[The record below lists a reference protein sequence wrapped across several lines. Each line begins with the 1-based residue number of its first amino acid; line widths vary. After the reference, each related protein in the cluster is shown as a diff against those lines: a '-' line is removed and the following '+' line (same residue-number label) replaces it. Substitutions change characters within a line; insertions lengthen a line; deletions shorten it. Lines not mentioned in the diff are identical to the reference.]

1 MFCPTNCELI
11 VLNGSD
17 ILKKEA
23 MYIKSLEVFDTI
35 CSFNQAERLSKGLN
49 KYFAVGDGTMI
60 IDPDARPETSQRVLS
75 LDGNG
80 NKE

>member
-11 VLNGSD
+11 VFNGSD

-35 CSFNQAERLSKGLN
+35 CSFNEAERLSKGLN
-49 KYFAVGDGTMI
+49 KYFAVGDRMI
-60 IDPDARPETSQRVLS
+60 IDPDARPETGIHSTSSQPGR
-75 LDGNG
+75 
-80 NKE
+80 KRK